1 MIARG
6 GPAAAATLRT
16 VSGVNR
22 YADSVGLVALAP
34 GMVIGMAGCAAGS
47 ESPTPTETVTVTTTP
62 SPSSAP
68 PSPAP
73 SGSGAAG
80 RSIPDCETLVPLD
93 VVQAQPGWERYEF
106 VGQYLDAAEPAPL
119 PGPVAS
125 EVAAGARSRQD
136 CIWGVPNS
144 DSGMGVDILQIDEAA
159 QSKLVSALAAAP
171 DEYTSFSIDGHDA
184 FLTHAPWGIGE
195 GVVVYAFDGGVWVV
209 MGGHEYDQQVAT
221 AVVGSALD
229 GIRAANP

>member
-22 YADSVGLVALAP
+22 YAHSVGLVTLAP

-106 VGQYLDAAEPAPL
+106 VGQYLDAQGVAVRVGHHCAQPL
-119 PGPVAS
+119 HRRYGVTAS
-125 EVAAGARSRQD
+125 TRASAY
-136 CIWGVPNS
+136 
-144 DSGMGVDILQIDEAA
+144 LYTTDEECERFLA
-159 QSKLVSALAAAP
+159 ALAEVRGFFGA
-171 DEYTSFSIDGHDA
+171 
-184 FLTHAPWGIGE
+184 
-195 GVVVYAFDGGVWVV
+195 
-209 MGGHEYDQQVAT
+209 
-221 AVVGSALD
+221 GS
-229 GIRAANP
+229 